1 MDRGVCRAAVH
12 RVAKEDTTEELNRV
26 YTLGNY
32 DFYIFV
38 LGIMSKYT
46 LFIKMVF
53 KNLTV

>member
-32 DFYIFV
+32 DFYIFA